1 MIGPYATTPFMGIGY
16 TGQASKFVVPLDG
29 IKNSVAPGT
38 EVIHAGGAALPGRGR
53 GAGRAG
59 APAAQPPVDPEV
71 AYGEAVAAAKRAD
84 VAVLFVG
91 TSSAVEAEG
100 LDRTYLGLPPAQQ
113 ELVKRVFAA
122 NPRTVMVLLNGGP
135 VAVPWEKDNLPA
147 VLDMFI
153 AGEEGGNAI
162 ADVLFGDLQ
171 PRRPAALHRL

>member
-1 MIGPYATTPFMGIGY
+1 MTPFMGIGY
-16 TGQASKFVVPLDG
+16 TGQASTFVVPLDG
-29 IKNSVAPGT
+29 IRNRAAPGT
-38 EVIHAGGAALPGRGR
+38 EVIHAAGATLPARGGGAGR

-59 APAAQPPVDPEV
+59 AAAAAPADPEV
-71 AYGEAVAAAKRAD
+71 AYAEAVAAAKRAD

-147 VLDMFI
+147 ILDMFI

-162 ADVLFGDLQ
+162 ADVLFGEYN
-171 PRRPAALHRL
+171 PGGRLP